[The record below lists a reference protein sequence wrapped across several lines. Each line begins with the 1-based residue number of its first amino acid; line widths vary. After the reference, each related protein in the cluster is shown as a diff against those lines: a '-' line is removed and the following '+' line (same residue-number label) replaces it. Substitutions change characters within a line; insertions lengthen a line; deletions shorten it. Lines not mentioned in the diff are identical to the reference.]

1 MHDNPPVI
9 EGIPGTQFQDE
20 VVIRRLRWASDETG
34 FAIID
39 ADRAGDEVVLVG
51 TIAHLEERERVRIS
65 GQWQDDKRYGLQV
78 KVATAEPLAP
88 TGEAALLVYL
98 KRVRHVGGRRAER
111 LLELYGEAVL
121 ETIDHDPR
129 AAFRRLG
136 LSAGRITEAVKS
148 WDELRSSRALHLL
161 LAPHG
166 LAWLVPRIERH
177 YGPRAHRVVR
187 ERPYDLTSVFGIGFQ
202 TADTIARSVNVPAD
216 APARAHAG
224 VLHVLSEAERAGS
237 TCLPVAELAVRAGE
251 LLGTAPDAK
260 QLGEMADA
268 GTLVI
273 ELSEANAGMPDNEF
287 SDARHRARRSSRRA
301 RTRRARLSASRARP
315 TRSGPTAPRRRSSS
329 ATSPRSSESWP
340 PRRRVSRLR
349 ARHPPTTSSPRPS
362 RQPRSAPRSPPD
374 SRSSPAA
381 RARARPRRSG

>member
-1 MHDNPPVI
+1 M
-9 EGIPGTQFQDE
+9 
-20 VVIRRLRWASDETG
+20 
-34 FAIID
+34 
-39 ADRAGDEVVLVG
+39 
-51 TIAHLEERERVRIS
+51 
-65 GQWQDDKRYGLQV
+65 
-78 KVATAEPLAP
+78 
-88 TGEAALLVYL
+88 YL

-121 ETIDHDPR
+121 EAIDHDPR

-216 APARAHAG
+216 SPARAHAG

-251 LLGTAPDAK
+251 LLGTAPDAE

-273 ELSEANAGMPDNEF
+273 ELSEAKAGTPADEY
-287 SDARHRARRSSRRA
+287 SEADAGARRSSRTGRA
-301 RTRRARLSASRARP
+301 P
-315 TRSGPTAPRRRSSS
+315 
-329 ATSPRSSESWP
+329 
-340 PRRRVSRLR
+340 
-349 ARHPPTTSSPRPS
+349 
-362 RQPRSAPRSPPD
+362 
-374 SRSSPAA
+374 
-381 RARARPRRSG
+381 